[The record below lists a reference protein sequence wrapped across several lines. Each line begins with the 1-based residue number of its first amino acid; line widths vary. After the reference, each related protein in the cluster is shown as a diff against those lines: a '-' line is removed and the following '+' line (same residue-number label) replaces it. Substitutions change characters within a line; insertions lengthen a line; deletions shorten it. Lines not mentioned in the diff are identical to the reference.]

1 MLTTTSYL
9 APLGKP
15 RSSLYLRKYAS
26 SLGAGGLRPTRTQ
39 STRELE
45 RRDPESDGPPQKGA
59 IYRGKTAYALTNSGE
74 AGSLCSGE
82 KGQPGCGQGR
92 STRRRL
98 AWPDFPLRTNVFAAA
113 FLGAAGRPSRQEL
126 SRLTS
131 CPDAAALPRRR
142 RVRPSPRVGP
152 HEVEAAPIE
161 PLPPVLAT
169 GTAPSLTR
177 STTASACSLIR

>member
-15 RSSLYLRKYAS
+15 RSSPYLRKYAS
-26 SLGAGGLRPTRTQ
+26 SLDAGGLRPTRTQ
-39 STRELE
+39 SSGELE
-45 RRDPESDGPPQKGA
+45 RRDPESDGPAQKGA

-82 KGQPGCGQGR
+82 EGQPGCGQGR
-92 STRRRL
+92 SSGRRL
-98 AWPDFPLRTNVFAAA
+98 ARPDFPLRTNLFAAA

-131 CPDAAALPRRR
+131 CPDAVDLPRRR
-142 RVRPSPRVGP
+142 RVRPSAQSGP
-152 HEVEAAPIE
+152 HGVMAAPID
-161 PLPPVLAT
+161 PLSPVLAT
-169 GTAPSLTR
+169 GTVPSLTR